1 MKKIVPFTKDLMFK
15 TKIGEIT
22 SIALDNTL
30 KLDGEIVSGEFIVSG
45 TYKMLD
51 VSQTEEEFKYN
62 IPVDITIDPKYE
74 TKNCV
79 VSIDDFSYEI
89 INEENLKVNISVMLD
104 DLDIKDDPVETIEV
118 VVPKEDKEEIEE
130 VEVQDE
136 RKEKEFT
143 FLEGDVNDDL
153 KELENLAK
161 EKNISIKKE
170 EVVSEKKSSEE
181 INVNT
186 DFSETLFQDI
196 EEEKEFSI
204 YRVYTVKEDDTIDI
218 ICDKFNTNKEIL
230 SDYNDL
236 DNLVIGS
243 KLIIPSNDE

>member
-30 KLDGEIVSGEFIVSG
+30 KLDEETVSGEFIVSG

-104 DLDIKDDPVETIEV
+104 DLDIKEDPVETIEV
-118 VVPKEDKEEIEE
+118 VVPKEDKETNE

-218 ICDKFNTNKEIL
+218 ICDKFNTSKEIL

-243 KLIIPSNDE
+243 KLIIPSQDE

>member
-30 KLDGEIVSGEFIVSG
+30 KLDSETVSGEFIVSG

-104 DLDIKDDPVETIEV
+104 DLDIKEDPVETIEV
-118 VVPKEDKEEIEE
+118 VVPKEDKETNE

-243 KLIIPSNDE
+243 KLIIPSQDE

>member
-30 KLDGEIVSGEFIVSG
+30 KLDEETVSGEFIVSG

-104 DLDIKDDPVETIEV
+104 DLDIKEDPVETIEV
-118 VVPKEDKEEIEE
+118 VVPKEDKEEFEE

-143 FLEGDVNDDL
+143 FLESDVNDDL

-243 KLIIPSNDE
+243 KLIIPSQDE

>member
-30 KLDGEIVSGEFIVSG
+30 KLDGETVSGEFIVSG

-104 DLDIKDDPVETIEV
+104 DLDIKEDPVETIEV
-118 VVPKEDKEEIEE
+118 VVPKEDKETNE

-161 EKNISIKKE
+161 EKNISVKKE

-243 KLIIPSNDE
+243 KLIIPSQDE

>member
-30 KLDGEIVSGEFIVSG
+30 KLDGETVSGEFIVSG

-104 DLDIKDDPVETIEV
+104 DLDIKEDPVETIEV
-118 VVPKEDKEEIEE
+118 VVPKEDKETNE

-243 KLIIPSNDE
+243 KLIIPSQDE

>member
-30 KLDGEIVSGEFIVSG
+30 KLDGETVSGEFIVSG

-118 VVPKEDKEEIEE
+118 VVPKEDKETNE

-153 KELENLAK
+153 KELENFAK

-243 KLIIPSNDE
+243 KLIIPSQDE

>member
-30 KLDGEIVSGEFIVSG
+30 KLDGETVSGEFIVSG

-118 VVPKEDKEEIEE
+118 VVPKEDKETNE

-243 KLIIPSNDE
+243 KLIIPSQDE